1 MLLFNDFYYYRS
13 GDINTGELRVL
24 VQARTRRRIF
34 VLQWTTPQF
43 RDQPLLLSSAAP
55 PLNTYASSEQRL
67 QHTVST
73 AISSA
78 CNAWRHRKVL
88 LFSFDSCTNSKS
100 FMTIL
105 HSFSFFSL

>member
-43 RDQPLLLSSAAP
+43 RDQPLLLSFAAP
-55 PLNTYASSEQRL
+55 LLNTYASSEQRL

-78 CNAWRHRKVL
+78 CNAWRHRQV
-88 LFSFDSCTNSKS
+88 FIVF
-100 FMTIL
+100 IR
-105 HSFSFFSL
+105 

>member
-55 PLNTYASSEQRL
+55 LLNTYASSEQRL

-78 CNAWRHRKVL
+78 CNAWRHRQV
-88 LFSFDSCTNSKS
+88 FIVF
-100 FMTIL
+100 IR
-105 HSFSFFSL
+105 